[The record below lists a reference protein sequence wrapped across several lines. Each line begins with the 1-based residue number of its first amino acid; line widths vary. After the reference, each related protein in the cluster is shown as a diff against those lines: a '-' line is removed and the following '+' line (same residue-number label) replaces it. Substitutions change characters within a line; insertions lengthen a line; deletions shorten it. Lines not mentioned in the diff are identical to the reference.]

1 MFFENKIW
9 AAAVPYK
16 ENENNTGNTGEKL
29 CILPAMANRHGLI
42 AGSTGS
48 GKTISLKVLA
58 ESFSDAGVS
67 VMLADVKGDLAGM
80 CEKGED
86 SSDINERVHKLKL
99 DEAGFSYKAFPVRF
113 WDVYAQSGLALRTT
127 VTEFGPLLLSRL
139 LELNQIQS
147 DILNI
152 VFQIADDEGLLLI
165 DIKDLKAML
174 NYVSQNSKRYVQDYG
189 NISSQSIN
197 AIIRSLAVL
206 EQRGGDMFFAEPALD
221 IEDWFKTDENS
232 RGFIN
237 ILDSSSLIND
247 SLTYSTFMLWL
258 LSEFFEKLP
267 EAGDLKKPKMV
278 LFFDEAHL
286 LFKDIPK
293 ALMQKI
299 EQVMKLI
306 RSKGIG
312 VYFISQSPKDI
323 PDEIL
328 AQLGNKI
335 QHSLR
340 AYTPAEQKVLK
351 AAAASYRANPG
362 FDTFKSISELAVGE
376 ALVSFIEADGS
387 PSVVS
392 RAYILPPQSKIG
404 TVDSQLRKSI
414 IDSDILNKKYF
425 QTFDR
430 DSAYEFLCRL
440 NADEQQEQLL
450 YAAKKEADKLNEKE
464 DAAEKKRK
472 EQEEKK
478 LKRNIAGVG
487 TSALGTIGREIG
499 KDLGSSVGG
508 KFGKRLGGNV
518 GASFAR
524 GLFKTLFKI

>member
-1 MFFENKIW
+1 
-9 AAAVPYK
+9 
-16 ENENNTGNTGEKL
+16 
-29 CILPAMANRHGLI
+29 
-42 AGSTGS
+42 
-48 GKTISLKVLA
+48 
-58 ESFSDAGVS
+58 
-67 VMLADVKGDLAGM
+67 
-80 CEKGED
+80 
-86 SSDINERVHKLKL
+86 
-99 DEAGFSYKAFPVRF
+99 
-113 WDVYAQSGLALRTT
+113 
-127 VTEFGPLLLSRL
+127 
-139 LELNQIQS
+139 
-147 DILNI
+147 
-152 VFQIADDEGLLLI
+152 
-165 DIKDLKAML
+165 
-174 NYVSQNSKRYVQDYG
+174 
-189 NISSQSIN
+189 
-197 AIIRSLAVL
+197 
-206 EQRGGDMFFAEPALD
+206 
-221 IEDWFKTDENS
+221 
-232 RGFIN
+232 
-237 ILDSSSLIND
+237 
-247 SLTYSTFMLWL
+247 MLWL

-464 DAAEKKRK
+464 EAAEKKRK